1 MDKYNIYWR
10 IGKLWTFFRPLLNIT
25 PVSTILVRLTPL
37 FTIHDSW
44 YALDEISFHAMWFM
58 RCFEGNIAR
67 SRLSTFTTGSR
78 SSVVVSF
85 YHTLNYFMRY
95 FLHSTFLTPFTFTN
109 AVSHELIFMR
119 IVGRDISYVFPLSCI
134 AWTTLRCKIS
144 LPKRVMNHQQH
155 SLARYVHISYSNARW
170 LIELWCYRYIQI
182 KENSK
187 LAKQFTRVYADISKF
202 CIKYFSSYRITVS
215 CYAV

>member
-1 MDKYNIYWR
+1 MDKYNIYCR
-10 IGKLWTFFRPLLNIT
+10 IGKLCTFFRPLLNIT
-25 PVSTILVRLTPL
+25 LVSTILVRLTPL
-37 FTIHDSW
+37 FMIHDSR

-67 SRLSTFTTGSR
+67 SRLSTFTTESC
-78 SSVVVSF
+78 SSVVVTYISF
-85 YHTLNYFMRY
+85 YHALNYFMRY

-109 AVSHELIFMR
+109 AVSRKLIFMR

-155 SLARYVHISYSNARW
+155 CLARYVHISYSNARW
-170 LIELWCYRYIQI
+170 LIELVLPLYP
-182 KENSK
+182 
-187 LAKQFTRVYADISKF
+187 VADKRKF
-202 CIKYFSSYRITVS
+202 
-215 CYAV
+215 

>member
-1 MDKYNIYWR
+1 M
-10 IGKLWTFFRPLLNIT
+10 
-25 PVSTILVRLTPL
+25 
-37 FTIHDSW
+37 IHDSW
-44 YALDEISFHAMWFM
+44 YTLNEISFHAMWFM

-67 SRLSTFTTGSR
+67 SRLSTFTTGSC
-78 SSVVVSF
+78 SSVVVSCISF
-85 YHTLNYFMRY
+85 YHALNYFMRY

-144 LPKRVMNHQQH
+144 LPKRVMNHQQRC
-155 SLARYVHISYSNARW
+155 LARYVHISYSNARW
-170 LIELWCYRYIQI
+170 LIELVLPLQRI
-182 KENSK
+182 KENLK
-187 LAKQFTRVYADISKF
+187 LAKQFTRVYAYISKF

-215 CYAV
+215 YYAV

>member
-1 MDKYNIYWR
+1 MDVEVADKILQNSLYFR
-10 IGKLWTFFRPLLNIT
+10 RAMDCTFFRPLLNIT
-25 PVSTILVRLTPL
+25 LVSTILVRLTPL
-37 FTIHDSW
+37 FMIHDSR

-67 SRLSTFTTGSR
+67 FRLWTFTTRSR
-78 SSVVVSF
+78 SSVVVSCISF
-85 YHTLNYFMRY
+85 YHALNYFMRY

-119 IVGRDISYVFPLSCI
+119 IVAQDISYVFPLSCI

-155 SLARYVHISYSNARW
+155 CLARYVHISYSNARW
-170 LIELWCYRYIQI
+170 SIELVLPLYP
-182 KENSK
+182 
-187 LAKQFTRVYADISKF
+187 LADNRKF
-202 CIKYFSSYRITVS
+202 KACQTIHS
-215 CYAV
+215 CVHTYQ